1 VSGMG
6 FTAENWRRMKVAGQ
20 IAGALT
26 TAFALS
32 AGLLLRQAADAR
44 RIIPLAETPPP
55 RGDGLYGVKFAGQPI
70 TMVIMGDSSAAGYGV
85 HRPRET
91 PGALL
96 ATGVSRRLRRP
107 VRLRR
112 VAVVGSMSSGLPYQV
127 DAALEYEPDVA
138 VILIG
143 GNDVT
148 HISARA
154 EAVRYLGD
162 AVRQLRATGCRV
174 VVGTCPDIGA
184 IQPIK
189 PPLRWLA
196 RKWSRDLAAA
206 QTVAVVQAGGRTVS
220 LANLLGPMF
229 EADPG
234 RMFSSDHFHPSVEGY
249 ARAAAVVLP
258 TLLAVLGEDNR
269 PTPTAAEG
277 GVRSLEQAAQEAV
290 RSAGTEV
297 SAEPAGRR
305 ALLRKHPWFGEPR
318 TWFGHKA
325 SVPSG
330 RPADGVV
337 GWTPA
342 DQ

>member
-1 VSGMG
+1 M
-6 FTAENWRRMKVAGQ
+6 AGGVTGTL
-20 IAGALT
+20 AGVT
-26 TAFALS
+26 ALS
-32 AGLLLRQAADAR
+32 AGLLMRQAAAAR
-44 RIIPLAETPPP
+44 RIIPMAEAPPP
-55 RGDGLYGVKFAGQPI
+55 RGDGVYGAKFGGKSI
-70 TMVIMGDSSAAGYGV
+70 TMVILGDSSAAGYGV

-107 VRLRR
+107 VKLYR
-112 VAVVGSMSSGLPYQV
+112 VAVVGAMSSGLPYQV

-148 HISARA
+148 HVSARA
-154 EAVRYLGD
+154 MAVRYLGD
-162 AVRQLRATGCRV
+162 SVRRLRESGCKV

-206 QTVAVVQAGGRTVS
+206 QTVAVVEAGGRSVS
-220 LANLLGPMF
+220 LVDLLGPVF
-229 EADPG
+229 EADPV
-234 RMFSSDHFHPSVEGY
+234 RMFSSDHFHPSAEGY
-249 ARAAAVVLP
+249 ARAASVVLP
-258 TLLAVLGEDNR
+258 TLLAALGEDDR
-269 PTPTAAEG
+269 PALAAGE
-277 GVRSLEQAAQEAV
+277 GVRSLSEAAQEAV
-290 RSAGTEV
+290 HTAGTEV
-297 SAEPAGRR
+297 SPVKVGGRERGPAGRW
-305 ALLRKHPWFGEPR
+305 AVLRKHPWFGEPR

-325 SVPSG
+325 PVPSG
-330 RPADGVV
+330 RPAAGAV